1 MQLFA
6 HLFEDLLLF
15 VYHCFDRVVIHGYL
29 SGLSRPEQAV
39 YFFRDVGGERVISK
53 EVLSRRTQQYQA
65 WVEAYA
71 RNHQITIEWAEKGVR
86 KEDYLRPELRHMER
100 KNQHGVYFILKSMEQ
115 GNTFR
120 SSVPKYPTPDPH
132 YRILAKQRSRFTHYY
147 FYIRDQVLGAIV
159 MRVASFFPFQT
170 TYYLNGHN
178 FIEKE
183 LHRDNLSFRKN
194 DNAFLAVADSQALQS
209 AADRFRPELIRK
221 RLQYWT
227 LLLGPNFSKRE
238 GGAMNLGRF
247 YSLSQ
252 LEYSPISSSTGI
264 FPSTRSSSAP
274 AKSAASG
281 A

>member
-1 MQLFA
+1 
-6 HLFEDLLLF
+6 
-15 VYHCFDRVVIHGYL
+15 
-29 SGLSRPEQAV
+29 
-39 YFFRDVGGERVISK
+39 
-53 EVLSRRTQQYQA
+53 
-65 WVEAYA
+65 
-71 RNHQITIEWAEKGVR
+71 
-86 KEDYLRPELRHMER
+86 
-100 KNQHGVYFILKSMEQ
+100 
-115 GNTFR
+115 
-120 SSVPKYPTPDPH
+120 
-132 YRILAKQRSRFTHYY
+132 
-147 FYIRDQVLGAIV
+147 

-170 TYYLNGHN
+170 TYYRNGHN

-183 LHRDNLSFRKN
+183 LHRENVSFRKN